1 MSEHWQPLCVTD
13 VRAAMRT
20 IGLLP
25 AGSTKLVE
33 NYDSFVLGEAAR
45 KLLATIADVDAR
57 ELARDFLVDQ
67 FFRHDVFIRRGRA
80 LNESERRA
88 QLLTRCFV
96 LTRPVNEITYKMQTP
111 AGQLRYDNGIARNI
125 VAAVAG
131 GPRVLADICTEFE
144 LPPQDAVA
152 NALVLSAAGALRP
165 VERSWSAVGDLNEAI
180 DRRNLRYR
188 ALPCGT
194 ALLID
199 DDALLSAIRG
209 SQVGKNEEERN
220 WRDFLAKYGV

>member
-1 MSEHWQPLCVTD
+1 
-13 VRAAMRT
+13 
-20 IGLLP
+20 
-25 AGSTKLVE
+25 
-33 NYDSFVLGEAAR
+33 
-45 KLLATIADVDAR
+45 
-57 ELARDFLVDQ
+57 
-67 FFRHDVFIRRGRA
+67 
-80 LNESERRA
+80 
-88 QLLTRCFV
+88 
-96 LTRPVNEITYKMQTP
+96 MQTP
-111 AGQLRYDNGIARNI
+111 AGQLRYDNSIARTI

-144 LPPQDAVA
+144 LPPQDVVA

-209 SQVGKNEEERN
+209 GQVAKNEGERQ
-220 WRDFLAKYGV
+220 WRDFLAKYGI